1 MRKRQERAC
10 SQNLLQKQQIMQKA
24 VGNSL
29 GEGMI
34 IFLCL
39 IGTLLLTMPDFRAE
53 PIGDIL
59 IALGSYVSIFA
70 VMAVYFVGACCRY
83 RVLNRLYAI
92 TSPGGQEVHITC
104 KRVKLMPMRVSK
116 YTRRLVCVVFVGAEG
131 EKYYHVL
138 NTPEI
143 MDREIRKRFKQYKHR
158 KMDLTCYK
166 GARILK
172 NDPVSH

>member
-1 MRKRQERAC
+1 
-10 SQNLLQKQQIMQKA
+10 MQKA

-34 IFLCL
+34 FFLCL
-39 IGTLLLTMPDFRAE
+39 IGALLLTMPDFRAE
-53 PIGDIL
+53 SIGDIL

-104 KRVKLMPMRVSK
+104 KGVKLMTMGVSK

-131 EKYYHVL
+131 EKYYHVF
-138 NTPEI
+138 NSPEI
-143 MDREIRKRFKQYKHR
+143 MDREIRKRFKKYKHQA
-158 KMDLTCYK
+158 MNLTCYK
-166 GARILK
+166 GTQILK
-172 NDPVSH
+172 NDPIFH